1 MDTIYALASAAG
13 AAGVAV
19 VRVSGMAAVDSLA
32 ALTPGQDAP
41 QPRQAMLRRLVHPA
55 TGQTI
60 DHAIVVRFAAPASF
74 TGEDVVEYHIHGS
87 PAVIRM
93 LHVVLAQQNG
103 HRLAEPGEFTR
114 RAFEHGKMDLTEAEA
129 VADLI
134 HAETELQQ
142 FQAIAQMEG
151 GLSKIYR
158 GWADTLT
165 RALAHLEADIDF
177 PDEDLPGGVAAEVW
191 PVLTT
196 LIREIAGHLDDNRRG
211 ERLRDGIH
219 VAVIGAPN
227 AGKSSLV
234 NALTQ
239 REVAI
244 VSEHAGTTRDII
256 EAHLNLGGFPVI
268 LSDTAGLRPDQL
280 SADAHGTIEGEGIR
294 RALRRAQEADF
305 KILLF
310 DAVQSTPDP
319 HTLALAD
326 DRSIIV
332 YNKLDLMQ
340 FPSPLVREGGPGSGK
355 MYVSTH
361 TGEGLKELTA
371 ALVGHL
377 NSLFG
382 QRPSPSLTR
391 QRHRYALADSKS
403 SLERALSAPE
413 PELMAED
420 VRLALRALGRITGR
434 VDVEDLLDVIFRDF
448 CIGK

>member
-13 AAGVAV
+13 RSGVAV
-19 VRVSGMAAVDSLA
+19 VRVSGAAARSSLA
-32 ALTPGQDAP
+32 ALIGERAAP
-41 QPRQAMLRRLVHPA
+41 APRHAALKTLFHPD
-55 TGQTI
+55 TQQTI
-60 DHAIVVRFAAPASF
+60 DHAIVVYFAAPASF
-74 TGEDVVEYHIHGS
+74 TGEDVVEYHLHGS
-87 PAVIRM
+87 PAAIR
-93 LHVVLAQQNG
+93 LLLAVLAQQKE

-114 RAFEHGKMDLTEAEA
+114 RAFEHGKMDLTGAEA
-129 VADLI
+129 IADLI
-134 HAETELQQ
+134 HAETELQHS
-142 FQAIAQMEG
+142 QAIAQMEG
-151 GLSKIYR
+151 GLSRIYHD
-158 GWADTLT
+158 WADRMT

-177 PDEDLPGGVAAEVW
+177 PDEDLPHGVAAEVR
-191 PVLTT
+191 PVLTG
-196 LIREIAGHLDDNRRG
+196 LIQEIAGHLDDNRRG

-244 VSEHAGTTRDII
+244 VSPHAGTTRDII
-256 EAHLNLGGFPVI
+256 EAHLNLGGYPVI

-280 SADAHGTIEGEGIR
+280 GADAHGAIEGEGIR
-294 RALRRAQEADF
+294 RALQRAQEADF

-310 DAVQSTPDP
+310 DASEAEPDR
-319 HTLALAD
+319 HTMALAD
-326 DRSIIV
+326 ERSMIV
-332 YNKLDLMQ
+332 FSKADLIKS
-340 FPSPLVREGGPGSGK
+340 PSPFEGGGRPGSGK
-355 MYVSTH
+355 IYVSTH
-361 TGEGLKELTA
+361 TGEGLRELTD
-371 ALVGHL
+371 ALVWHL

-403 SLERALSAPE
+403 SLERALTAPE

-420 VRLALRALGRITGR
+420 VRLALRAIGRITGR